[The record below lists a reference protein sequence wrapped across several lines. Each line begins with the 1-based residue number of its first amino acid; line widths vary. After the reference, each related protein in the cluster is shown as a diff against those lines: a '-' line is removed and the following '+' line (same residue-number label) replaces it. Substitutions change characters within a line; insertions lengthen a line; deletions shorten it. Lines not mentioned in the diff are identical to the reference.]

1 MAPIN
6 IPLIDATTDALHAQG
21 IELCH
26 LYQFGDTVQEH
37 IGTLIELARIPEA
50 GRVVDLGSGVGAV
63 SRLMQEQLPAAQFT
77 LVNLSA
83 HQQTYAPKWMRQVV
97 CDMTCTPFPAE
108 SFDSALAIFAFSQAE
123 LFAALREAYR
133 LLVPGGTLL
142 VYDVLRISGDN
153 SKLDPHCCQAR
164 TGAEVLDAARA
175 VGFTLCTFAA
185 PTEYGYTIDDE
196 ALRAE
201 ILTDFEGTGPGL
213 WQLQKPSSATRCALP
228 LPQKS
233 RTATARTG

>member
-37 IGTLIELARIPEA
+37 IQTLIGLTRIPVV

-63 SRLMQEQLPAAQFT
+63 SRLMQEQLPAARFT

-83 HQQTYAPKWMRQVV
+83 HQHTYAPSWMRQVV
-97 CDMTCTPFPAE
+97 CDMTATPFPAE
-108 SFDSALAIFAFSQAE
+108 SFDTALAIFAFSQVD
-123 LFAALREAYR
+123 LDAALLETYR

-164 TGAEVLDAARA
+164 TGGEVLDAARA
-175 VGFTLCTFAA
+175 VGFTLCAFMA
-185 PTEYGYTIDDE
+185 PKTYGYTIDDE

-201 ILTDFEGTGPGL
+201 ILKDFEGTGPGL
-213 WQLQKPSSATRCALP
+213 WQLRK
-228 LPQKS
+228 
-233 RTATARTG
+233 